1 MMSTDQTVTKT
12 VTTPGA
18 APGAAQGSGSPA
30 PMRLSAEALQPGN
43 TFRGLTIHSV
53 LGRGAMGTAYLASHP
68 ILQVPHVIKT
78 FHGATDLSIFRE
90 AYLGAR
96 VSSPH
101 IVTVLDAGIESGVAF
116 CVQQYID
123 GLDLA
128 DLSQHLSS
136 NGRTLPLELVVRLI
150 SDTARGLHALHQA
163 GVVHCD
169 IKPANLFLSANGTAM
184 VGDFGIATETRMHV
198 ARRGITG
205 TPVFMAPEQWQEK
218 PPDRRADLYALGGTA
233 HLLATGKPPFD
244 AGSTA
249 ALCMA
254 HVTQNY
260 TPPTSRNPR
269 EAYLFAVI
277 ERLLR
282 KEPDER
288 YASAEALLREL
299 EPIRQPAPR
308 IEVVS
313 VDRAQLGPLQVA
325 LHIGDLT
332 TFPADVLVNAANTQL
347 LMEAGVALALR
358 RAGGEELL
366 AEVQKHAPAAMG
378 DVLWSGPGR
387 LPARYVAHA
396 VAAQGGAICLGRTTL
411 RTLLGADARKQRR
424 VAFPAMGIGVGLV
437 PPALAAKLMMEAFVT
452 FAALRPK
459 TTQHIDLVLLDET
472 TRQTFREVM
481 HSM

>member
-1 MMSTDQTVTKT
+1 MVGKRQSADLL
-12 VTTPGA
+12 
-18 APGAAQGSGSPA
+18 APGT
-30 PMRLSAEALQPGN
+30 

-78 FHGATDLSIFRE
+78 FHGAQDLSIFRE

-101 IVTVLDAGIESGVAF
+101 IVNVLDAGIENQVAF

-123 GLDLA
+123 GI
-128 DLSQHLSS
+128 DLSDLSEQLRLE
-136 NGRTLPLELVVRLI
+136 GRTLPLELVVRLI

-184 VGDFGIATETRMHV
+184 VGDFGIATETRIHV

-205 TPVFMAPEQWQEK
+205 TPVFMAPEQWSEQ

-233 HLLATGKPPFD
+233 HLLLTGRPPFD
-244 AGSTA
+244 ADNTM

-254 HVTQNY
+254 HMSQVYQ
-260 TPPTSRNPR
+260 PPPARSPR
-269 EAYLFAVI
+269 EAYLFSVI

-282 KEPDER
+282 KDPNER
-288 YASAEALLREL
+288 YASAEALNRDLELIRE
-299 EPIRQPAPR
+299 PAPP
-308 IEVVS
+308 IEVTAP
-313 VDRAQLGPLQVA
+313 DRAHTGALQVA

-332 TFPADVLVNAANTQL
+332 TFHADVLVNAANTQL
-347 LMEAGVALALR
+347 LMEAGVAQALR
-358 RAGGEELL
+358 RAGGDEIA
-366 AEVQKHAPAAMG
+366 AEVKPYAPAAMG
-378 DVLWSGPGR
+378 DVIWSGPGR
-387 LPARYVAHA
+387 LPAHFIAHA
-396 VAAQGGAICLGRTTL
+396 VAAQAGAICLGRTTL

-437 PPALAAKLMMEAFVT
+437 PPALAAKLMLEAFAT
-452 FAALRPK
+452 FAALKPK
-459 TTQHIDLVLLDET
+459 SVQQLDLVLLDEP
-472 TRQTFREVM
+472 TRQVFREVM